1 VVRHPLFFLDPLR
14 KLFCG
19 KAKFNDRVVPPP
31 ADEDSDV
38 AAMRTEL
45 TSKLGTSTRTPDPIE
60 VVSLRKVYKGGKVA
74 VENLTF
80 SIPNGECF
88 GLLGPNGAGK
98 TTTISMLTGLYPPNG
113 GSARVCGFDLRT
125 QMDRIYD
132 AMGVCP
138 QFDILWPLL
147 SVVETLMFYCKVKGV
162 PKAEQREMSLQA
174 ADNVDL
180 GHVPQRFVGRL
191 SGGMKRR
198 VSLAISLIGDPKV
211 VFLDEPTTGLDPE
224 TKRLMWSLVDMFK
237 ANRVIVLT
245 THSMEEADALCGRIG
260 IMAYGKLRCLG
271 TSLHLKN
278 KFGDGYKIEVTHEDG
293 KATMAS
299 EFVQA
304 LVPKARKVADFA
316 GVITFQVPV
325 KDLRLS
331 ELFEAMESR
340 PDTTGIIDWALRQT
354 SMEEVFLK
362 VAHAAEVTKLAEM
375 GGVVVKADETSVPP
389 SPPASD
395 RRVAP
400 GPPPA
405 AAKLEIEA

>member
-1 VVRHPLFFLDPLR
+1 MLARTTDVFPTGLFIFAPLAFYRAIHLLVKRTYVLEFLSSEMSAILVMLVVDIVVYGTLAQYLDLVLPRQFGVVKHPLFFLKPL
-14 KLFCG
+14 KQLLCG

-31 ADEDSDV
+31 TDEDSDV
-38 AAMRTEL
+38 AATRAEL

-162 PKAEQREMSLQA
+162 PKAEQREVSLQA

-180 GHVPQRFVGRL
+180 GHVPNRFVGRL

-198 VSLAISLIGDPKV
+198 VSLAISLIGDPRSSSSTSRRRAST
-211 VFLDEPTTGLDPE
+211 PRRSASCG
-224 TKRLMWSLVDMFK
+224 
-237 ANRVIVLT
+237 
-245 THSMEEADALCGRIG
+245 HSSIC
-260 IMAYGKLRCLG
+260 
-271 TSLHLKN
+271 
-278 KFGDGYKIEVTHEDG
+278 
-293 KATMAS
+293 
-299 EFVQA
+299 
-304 LVPKARKVADFA
+304 
-316 GVITFQVPV
+316 
-325 KDLRLS
+325 
-331 ELFEAMESR
+331 SR
-340 PDTTGIIDWALRQT
+340 PIG
-354 SMEEVFLK
+354 
-362 VAHAAEVTKLAEM
+362 
-375 GGVVVKADETSVPP
+375 
-389 SPPASD
+389 
-395 RRVAP
+395 
-400 GPPPA
+400 
-405 AAKLEIEA
+405 